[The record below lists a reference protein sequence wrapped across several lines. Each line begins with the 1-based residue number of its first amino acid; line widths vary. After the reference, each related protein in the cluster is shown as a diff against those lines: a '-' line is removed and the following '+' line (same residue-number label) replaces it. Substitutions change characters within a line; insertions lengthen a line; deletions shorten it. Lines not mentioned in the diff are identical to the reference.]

1 MVQLDGG
8 KIVATAAKMINA
20 CSVQVVI
27 TVLETDYIIHV
38 GHVLDIRHQHALQA
52 LTCNAVELH
61 KLTRGVFQI
70 ILF

>member
-8 KIVATAAKMINA
+8 KKFATAANSINA

-27 TVLETDYIIHV
+27 TVLETDFIIHV

-52 LTCNAVELH
+52 LTCNAVEPH